1 MTELIIV
8 ARVSAAPE
16 DADELERRL
25 RLLSDASKTEP
36 GCLEYEV
43 FRSSERPEQFVSIEK
58 YADADAFAAH
68 RAAEHFQSIGV
79 AQVVP
84 MLASRDIQV
93 YPADARITS

>member
-1 MTELIIV
+1 MTNLVVV
-8 ARVSAAPE
+8 ARVSATPA

-43 FRSSERPEQFVSIEK
+43 FRSSENPERFVSVEK

-68 RAAEHFQSIGV
+68 RETEHFHSIGL
-79 AQVVP
+79 AQVIP
-84 MLASRDIQV
+84 MLVTRDIQV
-93 YPADARITS
+93 YPADSRLS

>member
-1 MTELIIV
+1 MTNLVVV
-8 ARVSAAPE
+8 AHVSATPE

-43 FRSSERPEQFVSIEK
+43 FRSSENPERFVSVEK

-68 RAAEHFQSIGV
+68 RETAHFRDIGL
-79 AQVVP
+79 AQVIP
-84 MLASRDIQV
+84 MLATRDIQV
-93 YPADARITS
+93 YPADSRLG

>member
-1 MTELIIV
+1 MTELVIV
-8 ARVSAAPE
+8 ARVSATPP

-43 FRSSERPEQFVSIEK
+43 FRSSENPERFVSIER

-68 RAAEHFQSIGV
+68 RATEHFHSIGV
-79 AQVVP
+79 AQVIP
-84 MLASRDIQV
+84 MLATRDIQV
-93 YPADARITS
+93 YPTDARITS